1 MAKRRRQSHPKGAD
15 KSRGAPAYVPLTF
28 ALRAWRHE
36 QDVGCPLLRERA
48 ETDLFTIHAYPG
60 DVAGSYTISVEEY
73 DEEVASLATF
83 RELAEFLALTP
94 KALAAVWKRRGLPSD
109 WLPEDFD
116 EPMPD
121 PYCYLDELEDLAP
134 FTTLA
139 DLLAQVPE
147 RFELSPADRERLAAR
162 GSPELPHP
170 LGEVVMT
177 EGIRPGDATKYYDV
191 ATGLGLACLQFML
204 DAAGANAIIET
215 D

>member
-1 MAKRRRQSHPKGAD
+1 MAKRRRSHPKGTAKRD
-15 KSRGAPAYVPLTF
+15 GAPAYVPLTF
-28 ALRAWRHE
+28 ALRAWRLE
-36 QDVGCPLLRERA
+36 QDVGSPLLRERA
-48 ETDLFTIHAYPG
+48 ETDLFTIYAYPG
-60 DVAGSYTISVEEY
+60 DVAGSYTLGVAEY
-73 DEEVASLATF
+73 HEEVAALETF
-83 RELAEFLALTP
+83 RALAEFLALTP
-94 KALAAVWKRRGLPSD
+94 EALAAIWERRGLPSH

-134 FTTLA
+134 FTTLD

-147 RFELSPADRERLAAR
+147 RFELSPADRKRLAAR

-177 EGIRPGDATKYYDV
+177 EGTRPGDSTKYYDV

-204 DAAGANAIIET
+204 DAAGANAII
-215 D
+215 DAD